1 MLAVP
6 FTVLSSAGKAA
17 CVEEGLFFG
26 RGRAAQDAVTVRKA
40 PEPADDVGVVLGIF
54 HVFGIGRR
62 RANSSMQ
69 RNWSGR
75 CSECMN
81 GI

>member
-1 MLAVP
+1 MVP
-6 FTVLSSAGKAA
+6 CVHVLSSAGKPAG
-17 CVEEGLFFG
+17 VEEGLLFG
-26 RGRAAQDAVTVRKA
+26 RGRAAQDAVAVREA
-40 PEPADDVGVVLGIF
+40 PEPADDIGVLLGI
-54 HVFGIGRR
+54 VALSALAA
-62 RANSSMQ
+62 ANSSMQ